1 MVPKLLK
8 GNQVAEILNIS
19 RSQAY
24 GMIKRGVIPSIKFGK
39 CVRVKEEDLC
49 KFMDQFGFVST
60 YQSSNDL
67 LK

>member
-8 GNQVAEILNIS
+8 GNQVAEFLNIS

-24 GMIKRGVIPSIKFGK
+24 GMIKRGEIPSIKFGK

-49 KFMDQFGFVST
+49 RFMDQCRLITT
-60 YQSSNDL
+60 YQSTNGL
-67 LK
+67 VK